1 MSKKSSDIDKTPTF
15 FLGFC
20 SQLLQSQR
28 FLKFTMLEIGI
39 KTCTYTYIKWSFNN
53 LFSDTNIVLTYL
65 KWNKGSSN
73 FLRKIV
79 PSIAMF
85 PQYQCDSK
93 FWVICCKIT
102 ADNWGNILML
112 VLSIYLPYAHI
123 FSQMEPLCCYLK
135 GIQLMSTLLFVKFYI
150 TSKTKEMSYL
160 IQMPSWENISHLSEQ
175 LRASCCS
182 ATSTISE

>member
-1 MSKKSSDIDKTPTF
+1 MNQRLFQLLKKN
-15 FLGFC
+15 C
-20 SQLLQSQR
+20 SQYCNVSP
-28 FLKFTMLEIGI
+28 I
-39 KTCTYTYIKWSFNN
+39 S
-53 LFSDTNIVLTYL
+53 IVTQ
-65 KWNKGSSN
+65 NSE
-73 FLRKIV
+73 V
-79 PSIAMF
+79 
-85 PQYQCDSK
+85 
-93 FWVICCKIT
+93 CCKIT